1 MKDNTRRGPERNLP
15 RFRSGG
21 PRDAKAKSRE
31 QRNEYLSEDEWRA
44 RRRPQSVQEIVDGFM
59 DKVGG
64 GRAAPAALLAS
75 SWEDVVGP
83 QFATKTRPGSCEA
96 GRLVVLVAD
105 GATASKMRFLTSQ
118 ILQKATQIVG
128 ADTVTS
134 ISFRVTPTL
143 GP

>member
-1 MKDNTRRGPERNLP
+1 MTDNTRRGPEGSSP
-15 RFRSGG
+15 QFRRAA
-21 PRDAKAKSRE
+21 PRDSRANTGE
-31 QRNEYLSEDEWRA
+31 QGNEYLSEDEWRA
-44 RRRPQSVQEIVDGFM
+44 RRRPQSVSEIVDRFM

-64 GRAAPAALLAS
+64 GRAAPAGLLAAR
-75 SWEDVVGP
+75 WGDVVGP
-83 QFATKTRPGSCEA
+83 QFAAKTRPGSCDG